1 MQQVERLVVQLELA
15 MKEMTLKVWVV
26 KAIEA
31 KEWKE
36 LQESLLEE

>member
-1 MQQVERLVVQLELA
+1 VQQLEKLVKQLEVA
-15 MKEMTLKVWVV
+15 MKEVTLKVWVV

-36 LQESLLEE
+36 LQEAFLEE